1 MKLTSAEYKE
11 IARDALKGNWGR
23 AIGAMLIAACLGAFF
38 TSLYFISHFMFIMSV
53 AIRVFENLPHY
64 FLMLVGIGIVLAVF
78 FFFAGGSARFGY
90 IDFNLAL
97 LDRREAVPSMVLGR
111 FSLIW
116 KGMYMKIALFFYE
129 LFFTILLIIPGI
141 VTMYAYAMVPYILE
155 EKKDYTVGKAMKMSR
170 KIMRGHKWE
179 LFCLRFSF
187 LGWYILSLLTFGLA
201 LFYVL
206 PYMNTAEAV
215 FYNEISGRAD
225 AFYGRESLKE
235 AEPEV

>member
-23 AIGAMLIAACLGAFF
+23 AIVAMLIAACLGAFF

-53 AIRVFENLPHY
+53 AIRIFENLPHY

-78 FFFAGGSARFGY
+78 FFFAGGPARFGY

>member
-23 AIGAMLIAACLGAFF
+23 AIGAMLIAACLGVFF

-53 AIRVFENLPHY
+53 AIRIFENLPHY

-78 FFFAGGSARFGY
+78 FFFAGGPARFGY

-235 AEPEV
+235 AEPED

>member
-1 MKLTSAEYKE
+1 MKLISAEYKE

-53 AIRVFENLPHY
+53 AIRIFENLPHY

-78 FFFAGGSARFGY
+78 FFFAGGPARFGY

>member
-23 AIGAMLIAACLGAFF
+23 AIGVMLIAACLGAFF

-53 AIRVFENLPHY
+53 AIRIFENLPHY

-78 FFFAGGSARFGY
+78 FFFAGGPARFGY

>member
-23 AIGAMLIAACLGAFF
+23 TIGAMLIAACLGAFF

-53 AIRVFENLPHY
+53 AIRIFENLPHY

-78 FFFAGGSARFGY
+78 FFFAGGPARFGY

>member
-53 AIRVFENLPHY
+53 AIRIFENLPHY

-78 FFFAGGSARFGY
+78 FFFAGGPARFGY

-97 LDRREAVPSMVLGR
+97 LDRREAVPSMVRGR

-141 VTMYAYAMVPYILE
+141 VTMYAYSMVPYILE

-179 LFCLRFSF
+179 LFFLRFSF

>member
-1 MKLTSAEYKE
+1 
-11 IARDALKGNWGR
+11 
-23 AIGAMLIAACLGAFF
+23 
-38 TSLYFISHFMFIMSV
+38 MSV
-53 AIRVFENLPHY
+53 AIRIFENLPHY

-78 FFFAGGSARFGY
+78 FFFAGGPARFGY

-235 AEPEV
+235 AEPED